1 MRYMIDT
8 NICIYVQKKK
18 HPSVLE
24 KFKENFFRL
33 CISAVTYAELVVGVE
48 KSEKKE
54 KNIVALRDF
63 MRFLEVVPFDIE
75 AAKEYGIIRAK
86 LEKSGKVIGNNDMM
100 IAASAKVKNMILV
113 TNNIREFERV
123 DGLRLEN
130 WVL

>member
-18 HPSVLE
+18 HPSVLK

-86 LEKSGKVIGNNDMM
+86 LEKGGKVIGNNDMM